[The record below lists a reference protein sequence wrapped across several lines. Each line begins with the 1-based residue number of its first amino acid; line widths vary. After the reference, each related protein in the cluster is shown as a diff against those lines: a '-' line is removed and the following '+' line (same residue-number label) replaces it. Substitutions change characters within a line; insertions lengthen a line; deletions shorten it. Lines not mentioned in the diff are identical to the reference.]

1 LESGFSRERTTL
13 VKGLEMDWKSEISR
27 ALGFAGGLH
36 FATEFLVER
45 WRKNNGLPPGTV
57 PISTAD
63 TDGADGANGGG
74 NGVPAGFAYT
84 LYSLDSDLGAD
95 AALSVAAALLS
106 PSSGAGGTSMPSTP
120 ALAGASGGAAAPLAA
135 GLAGYIVGKTLA

>member
-1 LESGFSRERTTL
+1 
-13 VKGLEMDWKSEISR
+13 MDWKSEISR

-36 FATEFLVER
+36 FATEFLVDR
-45 WRKNNGLPPGTV
+45 WRKNNGITDPNTYPTSTV
-57 PISTAD
+57 D
-63 TDGADGANGGG
+63 TDGSGTAPPP
-74 NGVPAGFAYT
+74 GVPAGFAYT

-106 PSSGAGGTSMPSTP
+106 PSSGAAGTSVPSTP
-120 ALAGASGGAAAPLAA
+120 ALAGASGGVATPLAA

>member
-1 LESGFSRERTTL
+1 
-13 VKGLEMDWKSEISR
+13 MDWRSEISK
-27 ALGFAGGLH
+27 ALGFAGGMH
-36 FATEFLVER
+36 FATEFLLSR
-45 WRKNNGLPPGTV
+45 WRKNNDITNPTIFPTSTSSTGTSLGASSGNPGTGTV
-57 PISTAD
+57 Q
-63 TDGADGANGGG
+63 
-74 NGVPAGFAYT
+74 AGFAYT

>member
-1 LESGFSRERTTL
+1 
-13 VKGLEMDWKSEISR
+13 MDWKSEISR

-45 WRKNNGLPPGTV
+45 WRKNNHLASTV
-57 PISTAD
+57 YPISTTD
-63 TDGADGANGGG
+63 TDGLGGTSG
-74 NGVPAGFAYT
+74 TPAGFAYT

-106 PSSGAGGTSMPSTP
+106 PSSGAAGTSMPSTP